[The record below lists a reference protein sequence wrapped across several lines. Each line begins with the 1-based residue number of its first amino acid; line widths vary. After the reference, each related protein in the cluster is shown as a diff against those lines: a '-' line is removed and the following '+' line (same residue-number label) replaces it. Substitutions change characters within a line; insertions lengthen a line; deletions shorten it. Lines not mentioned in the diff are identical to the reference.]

1 MRGESDCG
9 RIYMWLTGDRFG
21 LGRVYQ
27 KMGKTRFAEY
37 HFRRA
42 LEINPSNV
50 VLYCC
55 VGTVSSGEP
64 RETTLTPR
72 RLWKRGATWPKL
84 SSCMS
89 RRWKSRRATRWR
101 GLEK

>member
-1 MRGESDCG
+1 MPTCCF
-9 RIYMWLTGDRFG
+9 RFG

-55 VGTVSSGEP
+55 VGTVSIPSHVDAGTGTNQLSFALDYRKEG
-64 RETTLTPR
+64 RYG
-72 RLWKRGATWPKL
+72 KSVGAV
-84 SSCMS
+84 
-89 RRWKSRRATRWR
+89 
-101 GLEK
+101 

>member
-1 MRGESDCG
+1 MLGELASCG
-9 RIYMWLTGDRFG
+9 IRICGKTDVGERLRFG

-55 VGTVSSGEP
+55 VGTVSACFAFP
-64 RETTLTPR
+64 IILRTDILCLT
-72 RLWKRGATWPKL
+72 
-84 SSCMS
+84 SDC
-89 RRWKSRRATRWR
+89 
-101 GLEK
+101 